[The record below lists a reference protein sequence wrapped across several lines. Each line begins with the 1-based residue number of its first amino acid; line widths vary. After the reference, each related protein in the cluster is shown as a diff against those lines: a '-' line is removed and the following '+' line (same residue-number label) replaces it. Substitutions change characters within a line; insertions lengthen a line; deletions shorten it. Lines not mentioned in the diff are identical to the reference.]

1 MIRVEFKIQKG
12 VFFMPHITIKM
23 LKGRTEE
30 QKKAAAEKLAE
41 ALTEVIGCNPTHVSV
56 SVEDFTPEEW
66 QEQYRIEVTENQ
78 NLVLK
83 PDYDPK
89 DVLKK

>member
-1 MIRVEFKIQKG
+1 
-12 VFFMPHITIKM
+12 MPHITIKM
-23 LKGRTEE
+23 LKGRTPE
-30 QKKAAAEKLAE
+30 QKKAAAEKLAA
-41 ALTEVIGCNPTHVSV
+41 ALTETIGCNPTHVSV

-66 QEQYRIEVTENQ
+66 QEQYRIEVAENQ

>member
-1 MIRVEFKIQKG
+1 
-12 VFFMPHITIKM
+12 MPHISIKM

-30 QKKAAAEKLAE
+30 QKKKAAEQLAAALEE
-41 ALTEVIGCNPTHVSV
+41 AIGCMPTHISV

-66 QEQYRIEVTENQ
+66 QEQYRIEVAENP

>member
-1 MIRVEFKIQKG
+1 
-12 VFFMPHITIKM
+12 MPQITIKM

-30 QKKAAAEKLAE
+30 QKKTAAEKLAA
-41 ALTEVIGCNPTHVSV
+41 ALTEAIGCNPTHISV

-66 QEQYRIEVTENQ
+66 QEQYRIEVAENQ
-78 NLVLK
+78 NLVLT

>member
-1 MIRVEFKIQKG
+1 
-12 VFFMPHITIKM
+12 MPHITIKM

-30 QKKAAAEKLAE
+30 QKRQAAEKLAA
-41 ALTEVIGCNPTHVSV
+41 ALVDTIGCTPCHVSV

-66 QEQYRIEVTENQ
+66 QQQYQTEVAENQ

-89 DVLKK
+89 DVLPK

>member
-1 MIRVEFKIQKG
+1 
-12 VFFMPHITIKM
+12 MPHITIKM

-30 QKKAAAEKLAE
+30 QKKAAAEKLAA
-41 ALTEVIGCNPTHVSV
+41 ALTEAIGCNQTHVSV

-66 QEQYRIEVTENQ
+66 QEQYRIEVAENQ

>member
-1 MIRVEFKIQKG
+1 
-12 VFFMPHITIKM
+12 MPHVSIKM

-30 QKKAAAEKLAE
+30 QKLNAAEKLAE
-41 ALTEVIGCNPTHVSV
+41 ALVEAIGCNPSHVSV

-66 QEQYRIEVTENQ
+66 QEEYRTEVEENAH
-78 NLVLK
+78 LVLK

-89 DVLKK
+89 ELLKK

>member
-1 MIRVEFKIQKG
+1 
-12 VFFMPHITIKM
+12 MPHIHVKM

-30 QKKAAAEKLAE
+30 QKKAAAEKLAN
-41 ALTEVIGCNPTHVSV
+41 ALIETIGCQKAHISV
-56 SVEDFTPEEW
+56 SIEEFTPEEW
-66 QEQYRIEVTENQ
+66 QEQYQKEVMQNQ
-78 NLVLK
+78 NLILQ

>member
-1 MIRVEFKIQKG
+1 
-12 VFFMPHITIKM
+12 MPHIVIKM
-23 LKGRTEE
+23 LKGRTQE
-30 QKKAAAEKLAE
+30 QKKTAAEKLAA
-41 ALTEVIGCNPTHVSV
+41 ALTEAIGCNPTHVSV

-66 QEQYRIEVTENQ
+66 QEQYRIEVAENQ
-78 NLVLK
+78 NLVLT